1 MSAVVSP
8 PPTRPSPSP
17 APAARTHRRGRIT
30 TIMVMLISFIAMSLL
45 QNRSQTW
52 HQELVQNT
60 GSEAKISN
68 LDSFS
73 LALLLGGFRGPL
85 VMMLWSSSEAQ
96 KQNKDLEDFDSK
108 IELIRLLQPE
118 FDSVHIFQMWNKA
131 YNISVQMANN
141 SDKYATIVD
150 ALEYGYRQ
158 NAQHPDDMNIL
169 SSIGRIFFD
178 KLGGSQEQE
187 YYTKRVERETFP
199 DVRITVPAAR
209 LADLDSLLK
218 QAGVADATKRNGLAA
233 QARQTGAIVIDKLTF
248 DALHREL
255 YGAGVE
261 FSAVT
266 PAVKSDTKRRIRLDP
281 LLDLDGN
288 LTPEAAAKPEL
299 AFLTK
304 FQPFPYGVPPM
315 AIGCAY
321 FKQCQVLKDRLH
333 TRSLEQ
339 SDLVVDNRPAIN
351 TENWAEKEWGW
362 GRRAEMIALGKEIP
376 TGLNYA
382 DERDASELP
391 TAPVSPAAPVA
402 DRIAAEEALYH
413 YSLIPRI
420 AVICEQEFQRHATNY
435 PAATVTFSYH
445 RQQLRAMSLAC
456 LADRSYLAAMLL
468 PVDDKRRA
476 PVLADAARNY
486 RMAMLQWE
494 ALVLKHELPDE
505 LMAKVVPHGVQI
517 EEFVNQMHAQAL
529 ATVSANPN
537 AGTQLDELVSN
548 FTRFLEANPQYD
560 VHHDDRI
567 STGRYIQRAFQR
579 LLQLRAAP
587 SWPK

>member
-1 MSAVVSP
+1 V
-8 PPTRPSPSP
+8 P
-17 APAARTHRRGRIT
+17 APSHSARAHRKSRIAT
-30 TIMVMLISFIAMSLL
+30 VIVLLISFVAMSFL
-45 QNRSQTW
+45 QNRSQRW

-96 KQNKDLEDFDSK
+96 KQSKDLEDFDSK

-178 KLGGSQEQE
+178 KLGGSQEQD

-199 DVRITVPAAR
+199 DVRMTIPAAR
-209 LADLDSLLK
+209 LADLDALLK
-218 QAGVADATKRNGLAA
+218 QAGINDATKRNGLTA
-233 QARQTGAIVIDKLTF
+233 QARQTGAVIIDKLTF

-255 YGAGVE
+255 NGPGVE
-261 FSAVT
+261 FSAVM

-281 LLDLDGN
+281 ILDLNGN
-288 LTPEAAAKPEL
+288 LTPEAAARPEL
-299 AFLTK
+299 QFLTR

-321 FKQCQVLKDRLH
+321 FKQCQILKDRMH

-362 GRRAEMIALGKEIP
+362 GRRAEMIALGK
-376 TGLNYA
+376 GLPVGANYA
-382 DERDASELP
+382 DERDNSELP
-391 TAPVSPAAPVA
+391 TADVSPAAPVA
-402 DRIAAEEALYH
+402 DRVAAEEALYH

-420 AVICEQEFQRHATNY
+420 AVVCEQEFQRHATNY
-435 PAATVTFSYH
+435 PAATVMFSYH

-456 LADRSYLAAMLL
+456 LADRSYLTAMLL
-468 PVDDKRRA
+468 PVDDGHR
-476 PVLADAARNY
+476 PPLLADAARNY

-494 ALVLKHELPDE
+494 VLVLKHELPDE
-505 LMAKVVPHGVQI
+505 LMAKVVPHGVQL
-517 EEFVNQMHAQAL
+517 EEFVNQMHAQSL
-529 ATVSANPN
+529 AAVASNTRN
-537 AGTQLDELVSN
+537 GTPLDELVSN
-548 FTRFLEANPQYD
+548 FTKYLEANPRYD
-560 VHHDDRI
+560 VHHDDRV
-567 STGRYIQRAFQR
+567 STLRYIQRAFER
-579 LLQLRAAP
+579 LVQLRAAP
-587 SWPK
+587 GSPN